1 MTKHLTDFFKDSSAR
16 TVGIIFALSGLS
28 FGTWASF
35 IPFVKDNFHLNSAEL
50 GLLLLGLPLG
60 NFIANPLTV
69 FLIRK
74 WGAVRIALVAG
85 SLTSV
90 FFALPVMGPSIIL
103 ASLGLVLAGASF
115 GCSNVAMNTC
125 ASILEDRN
133 PNRIMSSCHGM
144 WSLGAMFGSL
154 FSGLGVV
161 ILNQYSGSFL
171 VPPSQYVILIAI
183 IIVVIIWIIRK
194 NLNIIKEIHQEP
206 SEHPKMNWR
215 SFRPTRALWI
225 LISIC
230 LCTYLTEGTIAD
242 WSAVF
247 MKEITFAP
255 ATIAGWG
262 FAVYAFFM
270 AASRFMGDELIARF
284 GAMRVLRAGGVLVF
298 IGLIIV
304 IPSHSPWLALPGFML
319 IGMGIS
325 LASPILYGSAAK
337 VPGMAPGVGLATLN
351 TFAMAS
357 FLGGPVL
364 IGFIAKIADLRI
376 AFMIVAFASII
387 WIFQTTRVIRSASQK

>member
-1 MTKHLTDFFKDSSAR
+1 MAQHLTDFYKNNSAR

-35 IPFVKDNFHLNSAEL
+35 IPYVKDIFHLNSAEL

-74 WGAVRIALVAG
+74 WGAVRIALIAG

-90 FFALPVMGPSIIL
+90 FFAIPVMAPSIIL
-103 ASLGLVLAGASF
+103 ASLGLILAGASF
-115 GCSNVAMNTC
+115 GCSNVGMNTC
-125 ASILEDRN
+125 ASILEDRF

-144 WSLGAMFGSL
+144 WSIGAMCGSL
-154 FSGLGVV
+154 FSGFGVMFLRQLS
-161 ILNQYSGSFL
+161 IDRLSPQSF
-171 VPPSQYVILIAI
+171 YVIIIAI
-183 IIVVIIWIIRK
+183 IILMIIWVVRHDLDLIMD
-194 NLNIIKEIHQEP
+194 IHQEP
-206 SEHPKMNWR
+206 SEHPKMNWK
-215 SFRPTRALWI
+215 SFRPTRTLWL

-247 MKEITFAP
+247 MKEITMAP
-255 ATIAGWG
+255 ETIAGWG
-262 FAVYAFFM
+262 FAIYAFFM
-270 AASRFMGDELIARF
+270 AAGRFMGDELIARF
-284 GAMRVLRAGGVLVF
+284 GAMRVLRVGGVLVF
-298 IGLIIV
+298 IGLTIV
-304 IPSHSPWLALPGFML
+304 IPSGSPWIALPGFML

-364 IGFIAKIADLRI
+364 IGFIAKVSDLRI
-376 AFMIVAFASII
+376 AFILVALGAII
-387 WIFQTTRVIRSASQK
+387 WIVQTTRVIRSN